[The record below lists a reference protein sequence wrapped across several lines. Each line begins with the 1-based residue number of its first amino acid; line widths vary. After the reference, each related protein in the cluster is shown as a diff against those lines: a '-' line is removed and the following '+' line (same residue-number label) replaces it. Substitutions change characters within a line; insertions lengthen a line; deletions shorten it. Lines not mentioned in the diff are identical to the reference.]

1 MWVFLV
7 VSVLCGAQPGVEVRT
22 AQGESFSGTLA
33 ELDNHRL
40 AIHTAKGQV
49 GWKLSQLTRVVLS
62 GTSEPTNPPAV
73 SVELIDGTQ
82 IAGESVTTESGK
94 ARIKLADSQL
104 IEVPTDNIHWLR
116 FVPPSDALAAQW
128 SKIVADPST
137 ADILVVRTG
146 DGIDY
151 HKGILRR
158 VSDDTIEFE
167 LEGER
172 LPVRRAKVFGLVYH
186 HSSGRDLAESAGTLV
201 DRSGS
206 TWTFRTIAL
215 TGDQVEWTTV
225 LGQTLR
231 RPVSALLRLDFSHD
245 KVLYLSDL
253 KPDSI
258 DWVPY
263 FGLGKELSSRV
274 ALYSPRQDQNL
285 EAGPLQVDGKRFA
298 KGVSLHSRTTIV
310 YRLPDRYRRF
320 VAVAGIDDSARPQG
334 NVRLTIR
341 GDDRPLF
348 EGSVTGVEGAK
359 TLDVDVTG
367 VRRLTILADFG
378 DDFDVGDHLDLC
390 DARLLK

>member
-1 MWVFLV
+1 M
-7 VSVLCGAQPGVEVRT
+7 
-22 AQGESFSGTLA
+22 
-33 ELDNHRL
+33 
-40 AIHTAKGQV
+40 
-49 GWKLSQLTRVVLS
+49 
-62 GTSEPTNPPAV
+62 
-73 SVELIDGTQ
+73 
-82 IAGESVTTESGK
+82 
-94 ARIKLADSQL
+94 
-104 IEVPTDNIHWLR
+104 
-116 FVPPSDALAAQW
+116 
-128 SKIVADPST
+128 
-137 ADILVVRTG
+137 
-146 DGIDY
+146 
-151 HKGILRR
+151 
-158 VSDDTIEFE
+158 
-167 LEGER
+167 
-172 LPVRRAKVFGLVYH
+172 
-186 HSSGRDLAESAGTLV
+186 
-201 DRSGS
+201 
-206 TWTFRTIAL
+206 
-215 TGDQVEWTTV
+215 
-225 LGQTLR
+225 
-231 RPVSALLRLDFSHD
+231 
-245 KVLYLSDL
+245 
-253 KPDSI
+253 
-258 DWVPY
+258 PY